1 MARYLTAEEKAEKAR
16 IARESKA
23 NQKKKLDE
31 TFARLASEGWETCS
45 GTRRV
50 QSGKYRPDDGMGWC
64 KTCEQWVPGS
74 SQSRWGDVTLGQ
86 HMRRNHGLTRHKP
99 LEAKERGKRK

>member
-45 GTRRV
+45 GPRFIRHG
-50 QSGKYRPDDGMGWC
+50 QDDCRYRPDDRLGWC
-64 KTCEQWVPGS
+64 AECRQWVIGS
-74 SQSRWGDVTLGQ
+74 QDPDKNVRLGQ
-86 HMRRNHGLTRHKP
+86 HMRRPVTTG
-99 LEAKERGKRK
+99 